1 MTTEQRLKQYAERYE
16 NITYFQ
22 KDPSR
27 YMRHVKGV
35 RNQEAMAFIASCLS
49 YGSRE
54 QFNRKIE
61 MILKWSEGEVD
72 EWIRNGKFKD
82 HFKEGDTKCFYRLY
96 NNGTMYRFFHA
107 YQQLLLTNGSLG
119 DYVRQHA
126 TDGPAA
132 IAIICQYFNGQGISK
147 IIPQNTQ
154 SACKRVCLFLR
165 WMVRSNSPIDLGLW
179 EDFIDRRT
187 LIMPLDV
194 HVLRQ
199 SAHFGLLTTKTA
211 TMSAA
216 RRLTASLAEI
226 FPDDPLKGDYA
237 LFGYSTDLQLI
248 TDKNRTY

>member
-1 MTTEQRLKQYAERYE
+1 MIKSTEQHLRKNAEKYETADFLK
-16 NITYFQ
+16 

-27 YMRHVKGV
+27 FMHQVKGV
-35 RNQEAMAFIASCLS
+35 RNQEAMAFIASSLS

-61 MILKWSEGEVD
+61 LILKWSEGEVD
-72 EWIRNGKFKD
+72 EWIRKGKFEN

-96 NNGTMYRFFHA
+96 KNDTMYRFFHA
-107 YQQLLLTNGSLG
+107 YQQLLLTYGSLG

-126 TDGPAA
+126 TDGPTA
-132 IAIICQYFNGQGISK
+132 IATICHYFNGHGISR
-147 IIPQNTQ
+147 IIPQNTL

-237 LFGYSTDLQLI
+237 LFGYGTESQ
-248 TDKNRTY
+248 

>member
-1 MTTEQRLKQYAERYE
+1 MTTEQQLKQYAERYE
-16 NITYFQ
+16 NVTYFQ
-22 KDPSR
+22 EDPSLF
-27 YMRHVKGV
+27 MHQVNGIK
-35 RNQEAMAFIASCLS
+35 NQEAIAFIASSLS
-49 YGSRE
+49 YGKRE

-61 MILKWSEGEVD
+61 LIYEWSKGEVD
-72 EWIRNGKFKD
+72 EWIRKGKFED

-96 NNGTMYRFFHA
+96 KNGTMYRFLHA
-107 YQQLLLTNGSLG
+107 YQQLLLTYGSLG

-126 TDGPAA
+126 TDGPTA
-132 IAIICQYFNGQGISK
+132 IAAICQYFNGHGISR

-179 EDFIDRRT
+179 ADSIDRRT

-216 RRLTASLAEI
+216 RRLTAILADI

-237 LFGYSTDLQLI
+237 LFGYSTDL
-248 TDKNRTY
+248 K